1 MSELF
6 NCFSCWTLSNAGIF
20 MQIFLLTVKWNQ
32 NQQQKKKLSFV
43 NIYTGVGT
51 RITQLPIKTFSF
63 SFSSS
68 LYDWTAALR
77 SLYTDP
83 VLNISPVL
91 LEKEAFKCR
100 RASLSYN
107 PAEALLLPLAD
118 FHRPPHPL
126 PPCPPLS
133 LHLLPS
139 LALGCYGR
147 AAITAVCLKPCHPG
161 SPLSHRIEY
170 FPK

>member
-1 MSELF
+1 MLDF
-6 NCFSCWTLSNAGIF
+6 IKCWDFYANIPVDSGTKTSR
-20 MQIFLLTVKWNQ
+20 
-32 NQQQKKKLSFV
+32 KKKLSFV

-118 FHRPPHPL
+118 FHRPPHPTPL
-126 PPCPPLS
+126 PPHSLSISFPLS
-133 LHLLPS
+133 LS
-139 LALGCYGR
+139 
-147 AAITAVCLKPCHPG
+147 AAMA
-161 SPLSHRIEY
+161 EQQ
-170 FPK
+170 